1 MSFLCFF
8 LQRYYFCIVAYA
20 IIHEQKEI
28 STKYN
33 IMKRLI
39 VILMLSGF
47 ITGIQA
53 QRVLSLDSCRN
64 LAIANN
70 KTLQISKLKMEKAHY
85 EDKAAFTNYLPK
97 ISASGGY
104 MRFGDEIS
112 LLSDAQKNNLGN
124 LGTNIGQALMPG
136 LTEFVTQLGQINP
149 ILGQMAQQFIQSG
162 KLQGV
167 EQALNQAG
175 KDLADAFRTDTRNTW
190 VAGVMLTQPLYMGG
204 KIRAYNKITELSK
217 ELAGK
222 QYDTETQNLVL
233 STDEAYWMTVSLSN
247 KKKLAEGYLNL
258 IRKLDEDVE
267 KMIQEGVATQ
277 ADGLTVKVKLNE
289 AEMNLTKVD
298 NGLSLSKMLLCQLC
312 GLDLTEEITLADES
326 VENVLAE
333 TVSEEELN
341 QGADQRPE
349 IQSLEIANQIYQQ
362 KINVVRSDML
372 PSLALIGGY
381 AATSPSVF
389 NSFEKKF
396 RGTWNVGVMLQVPI
410 LHWGEGF
417 YKVKAAKAEA
427 TIAKM
432 QKEEIKEKIELQI
445 SQSKFKT
452 EEAQKRLAL
461 ANRSMEKA
469 EENLKIAT
477 KGFREGVIPTSNVM
491 EAQTAWLS
499 AQTEKID
506 AQIDIRLA
514 DTYLK
519 KALGRLQVQ

>member
-1 MSFLCFF
+1 
-8 LQRYYFCIVAYA
+8 
-20 IIHEQKEI
+20 
-28 STKYN
+28 
-33 IMKRLI
+33 MKRLI
-39 VILMLSGF
+39 VILLLSGF

-70 KTLQISKLKMEKAHY
+70 KTLQISKMKMEKAHY

-97 ISASGGY
+97 ISATGGY
-104 MRFGDEIS
+104 MRFGEELS
-112 LLSDAQKNNLGN
+112 LLSDQQQHALGN
-124 LGTNIGQALMPG
+124 IGTHIGQALQPG
-136 LTEFVTQLGQINP
+136 LVDFVTQLGQINP
-149 ILGQMAQQFIQSG
+149 VLGQMAQQFIQSG
-162 KLQGV
+162 KLQEM

-175 KDLADAFRTDTRNTW
+175 QDLSDAFRTDTRNTW

-204 KIRAYNKITELSK
+204 KIRAYNKITELSQ

-222 QYDTETQNLVL
+222 QYDTETQNLIL

-247 KKKLAEGYLNL
+247 KKKLAENYLNL
-258 IRKLDEDVE
+258 IRKLDGDVE
-267 KMIQEGVATQ
+267 KMIAEGVATQ

-298 NGLSLSKMLLCQLC
+298 NGLSLSRMLLCQLC
-312 GLDLTEEITLADES
+312 GLDLTETIQLADEHADQLTFETTS
-326 VENVLAE
+326 ATEAE
-333 TVSEEELN
+333 MDGE
-341 QGADQRPE
+341 QRPE
-349 IQSLEIANQIYQQ
+349 IQSLEIASQIYQQ
-362 KINVVRSDML
+362 KVKVVRADML

-389 NSFEKKF
+389 NSFENKF

-410 LHWGEGF
+410 LNWGEGF
-417 YKVKAAKAEA
+417 YKVKAAKAES
-427 TIAKM
+427 TITQL
-432 QKEEIKEKIELQI
+432 QKEEIKEKIQLQI

-469 EENLKIAT
+469 EENLKIAN

-514 DTYLK
+514 DTYLR
-519 KALGRLQVQ
+519 KALGRLSAQ